1 MRNVF
6 AAGGPGGVPGT
17 NTLMRVAVTSVNA
30 ACRDGANV
38 GVRRRLRATG
48 PTRDAVRC
56 RWRRRDKN
64 APWRT
69 PGAGRKDRRQR
80 MFDVS
85 RTRSAFVRALV
96 ERGYLF
102 DPRPAVAMLETHDV
116 FR

>member
-1 MRNVF
+1 MNV
-6 AAGGPGGVPGT
+6 
-17 NTLMRVAVTSVNA
+17 
-30 ACRDGANV
+30 ACHDGANV
-38 GVRRRLRATG
+38 GVRRRLRATS

-64 APWRT
+64 ARWRRRDKNAPWRT
-69 PGAGRKDRRQR
+69 PDAGRKDRCQR
-80 MFDVS
+80 MFDVT

>member
-1 MRNVF
+1 M
-6 AAGGPGGVPGT
+6 
-17 NTLMRVAVTSVNA
+17 NTLVRIAEPSMNVA
-30 ACRDGANV
+30 CHDGANV
-38 GVRRRLRATG
+38 GVRRRLRATS

-69 PGAGRKDRRQR
+69 PDAGRKDRCQR
-80 MFDVS
+80 MFDVT